1 MIWNT
6 EVVCPTCSATAAI
19 RVNRSGFLQRK
30 VLASLGYF
38 PWKCGEC
45 GCTFL
50 FRKRGHEPHS
60 HRVHHKRRRT

>member
-6 EVVCPTCSATAAI
+6 DVVCPTCKASTAV
-19 RVNRSGFLQRK
+19 RVNRNGFLQRRI
-30 VLASLGYF
+30 LSRFGFY

-50 FRKRGHEPHS
+50 FRKRGREEHG
-60 HRVHHKRRRT
+60 RRRKPHRT